1 MLLGT
6 RNTVK
11 TIGTLGSISVAV
23 LLLAAC
29 GQQQSKPSSHINVAI
44 SAELQTLD
52 PDHVVET
59 TGDEVLKNTQEGLV
73 VIGKHNQVTPG
84 VAKSWQV
91 SADGK
96 QYSFTLRRNAKWNN
110 GKAVTARDFVYAWR
124 RAVNPQTKSENA
136 YRFSGITGADQ
147 ISSGKLATSKLGVQ
161 AVGKYKLV
169 VHLDH
174 PLTAFMQEV
183 AEPAFGPL
191 QKATVSK
198 YGSKYGTDARYV
210 ASNGPFV
217 VKKWH
222 GTSDSWTLVKNPQ
235 YWNHKQTKLT
245 AVTYHV
251 LKTAE
256 TGLNMYESG
265 QLDQTTLTGSQVA
278 NEKRNKG
285 FVNVPSGT
293 NVYVQFNQKTPT
305 GGASVKKALNNVNIR
320 KALSLTLNRK
330 EFVQKTL
337 DDGSIMAKGLVT
349 SGMASKSG
357 TDFADA
363 AYVQNPRNNGVAY
376 DKQLAK
382 ALWQKG
388 LQEVGLKKL
397 ALTLTMDDDD
407 THDTIVQY
415 LQGAWTS
422 DLKGLDVTIK
432 KVPKPTRIKDM
443 QSGTFD
449 VIVAGW
455 SPDYADP
462 ASFLDIF
469 TSSNPYNIGGY
480 NNAASD
486 KQMQI
491 ADTTADTNTRWN
503 AMVKAEQIIMQ
514 DQGVLPLYQLS
525 TAYLRNPKIK
535 GVVHNAAAADPGW
548 RGVSI
553 NK

>member
-59 TGDEVLKNTQEGLV
+59 TGDEVLK
-73 VIGKHNQVTPG
+73 
-84 VAKSWQV
+84 
-91 SADGK
+91 
-96 QYSFTLRRNAKWNN
+96 
-110 GKAVTARDFVYAWR
+110 
-124 RAVNPQTKSENA
+124 
-136 YRFSGITGADQ
+136 
-147 ISSGKLATSKLGVQ
+147 
-161 AVGKYKLV
+161 
-169 VHLDH
+169 
-174 PLTAFMQEV
+174 
-183 AEPAFGPL
+183 
-191 QKATVSK
+191 
-198 YGSKYGTDARYV
+198 
-210 ASNGPFV
+210 
-217 VKKWH
+217 
-222 GTSDSWTLVKNPQ
+222 
-235 YWNHKQTKLT
+235 
-245 AVTYHV
+245 
-251 LKTAE
+251 
-256 TGLNMYESG
+256 
-265 QLDQTTLTGSQVA
+265 
-278 NEKRNKG
+278 
-285 FVNVPSGT
+285 
-293 NVYVQFNQKTPT
+293 
-305 GGASVKKALNNVNIR
+305 
-320 KALSLTLNRK
+320 
-330 EFVQKTL
+330 
-337 DDGSIMAKGLVT
+337 
-349 SGMASKSG
+349 
-357 TDFADA
+357 
-363 AYVQNPRNNGVAY
+363 
-376 DKQLAK
+376 
-382 ALWQKG
+382 
-388 LQEVGLKKL
+388 
-397 ALTLTMDDDD
+397 
-407 THDTIVQY
+407 
-415 LQGAWTS
+415 
-422 DLKGLDVTIK
+422 
-432 KVPKPTRIKDM
+432 PTRIKDM

-449 VIVAGW
+449 IIVAGW

-480 NNAASD
+480 SNAAFD